1 VIYKN
6 EEDKIIIKGKSGIGE
21 LTVENWGKKWETP
34 DTHTEQSDEMIL

>member
-21 LTVENWGKKWETP
+21 LTVENWGKKMGNTRY
-34 DTHTEQSDEMIL
+34 TYRAIR